1 MTRMVVGFDPA
12 QAQTAITELQSGL
25 GSGVE
30 WRVLTLH
37 QNPNGVQP
45 MRPTPD
51 EQHGEEQ
58 HGDSPNLIER
68 LTGWIGKDD
77 EEEAAARVGSPE
89 PPSSDS
95 PLDLTEEELEY
106 LRRAPARAGTVI
118 LLIAPDAEEAAVR
131 LWSMRH
137 GGFSLSPVPA
147 PDTETEIKE
156 S

>member
-1 MTRMVVGFDPA
+1 MARMVVGFDPSRA
-12 QAQTAITELQSGL
+12 QAAITELQSGL
-25 GSGVE
+25 GPGVE

-51 EQHGEEQ
+51 EERGEEQ
-58 HGDSPNLIER
+58 HEDSPGLIER
-68 LTGWIGKDD
+68 LAGLFGKGD
-77 EEEAAARVGSPE
+77 EQHAGPRVGSPE

-106 LRRAPARAGTVI
+106 LRRAPARAASVI
-118 LLIAPDAEEAAVR
+118 LLTAPDVDAAAVR

-147 PDTETEIKE
+147 PDTETEIKG